1 VEEDLIVIV
10 IVEEILKVEV
20 EEEEVLITTDFLR
33 IDLNNLDVVILPIL

>member
-33 IDLNNLDVVILPIL
+33 IDLNNLDVVTLPIL